1 MDCLDC
7 ITKIRKGQHLSY
19 EERVIIELRLK
30 ESWNVNKIA
39 KELNRSY
46 NTIKKEIRI
55 NQYSGS
61 FLGVFWLIVIS

>member
-30 ESWNVNKIA
+30 KSWNVNKIA

-46 NTIKKEIRI
+46 NSIKKEIKKAI
-55 NQYSGS
+55 KTT
-61 FLGVFWLIVIS
+61 LGAIQCVMHNA